1 MEVNGAS
8 EVQENYLK
16 MLNIIQLM
24 PDGEKKENLLKMT
37 DFLMSKARES
47 EMRQELEQGVL

>member
-1 MEVNGAS
+1 MNGAS
-8 EVQENYLK
+8 EVQDNYLK

-24 PDGEKKENLLKMT
+24 PDGEKKENMLRMT
-37 DFLMSKARES
+37 DFLMNKAREA